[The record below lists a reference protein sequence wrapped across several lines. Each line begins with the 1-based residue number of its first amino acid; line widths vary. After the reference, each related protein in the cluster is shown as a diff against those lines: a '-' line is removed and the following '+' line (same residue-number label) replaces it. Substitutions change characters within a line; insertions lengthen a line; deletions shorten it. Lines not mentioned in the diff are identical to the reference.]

1 MEPAAEQGQRQAIK
15 DMMTEYLIKQG
26 RVPEDLAANGATRV
40 EDLGIDSL
48 DMVEML
54 YEVEEKYGIRVDDTG
69 QLKTMTLDELTD
81 LLHSLVTGKATA

>member
-1 MEPAAEQGQRQAIK
+1 MEPAAEHQRQAIK
-15 DMMTEYLIKQG
+15 DMMTDYLVKQG
-26 RVPEDLAANGATRV
+26 RVPEDVAANGATRV

-54 YEVEEKYGIRVDDTG
+54 YEVEEKYGIRVDDMD

-81 LLHSLVTGKATA
+81 LLHSLVTQKASA